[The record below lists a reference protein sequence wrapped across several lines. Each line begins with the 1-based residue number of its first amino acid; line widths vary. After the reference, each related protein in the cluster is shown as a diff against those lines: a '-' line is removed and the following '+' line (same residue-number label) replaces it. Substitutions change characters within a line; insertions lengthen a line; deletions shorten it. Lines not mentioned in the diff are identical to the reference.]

1 MAMFNGKSPFSIA
14 ILISPEGIS
23 TVVPASHDFNG
34 GAIGPVDSPPVDR
47 NLMILN
53 GLYVD

>member
-1 MAMFNGKSPFSIA
+1 MAMFNGKSPFSVA